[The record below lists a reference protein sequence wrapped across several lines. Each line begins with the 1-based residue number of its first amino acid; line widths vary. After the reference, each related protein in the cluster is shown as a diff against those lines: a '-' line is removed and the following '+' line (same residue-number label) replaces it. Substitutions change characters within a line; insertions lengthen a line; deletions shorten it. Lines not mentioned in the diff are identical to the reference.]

1 MKSLHHGLIII
12 ALMIMVVSIAC
23 AGEQGP
29 AGAQGAA
36 GPAGPQGEPGQAGL
50 QGEPGPAGPSGFEAL
65 QLLQAEGYVDT
76 VMVIYQDG
84 MTGFIAV
91 DAEYGSFFD
100 ISELD
105 VAIRRV
111 DATLEWFEKFV
122 SAIGGVG
129 EPPVV
134 WKEAHNNLLAAS
146 SDLLALLHGR
156 RDALADA
163 GAGFNMAE
171 LENDPALGDSAGE
184 LTVDTWIGACEQLQA
199 VARKIVFRTTFAF
212 CP

>member
-1 MKSLHHGLIII
+1 M
-12 ALMIMVVSIAC
+12 
-23 AGEQGP
+23 
-29 AGAQGAA
+29 
-36 GPAGPQGEPGQAGL
+36 
-50 QGEPGPAGPSGFEAL
+50 
-65 QLLQAEGYVDT
+65 
-76 VMVIYQDG
+76 MVIYQDG
-84 MTGFIAV
+84 MTGFITV
-91 DAEYGSFFD
+91 DAEYGNFWD

-111 DATLEWFEKFV
+111 DASLEWFEKFV
-122 SAIGGVG
+122 GAIGGVS

-146 SDLLALLHGR
+146 SDLLALVHGR

-171 LENDPALGDSAGE
+171 LENDLALGGSAGE
-184 LTVDTWIGACEQLQA
+184 TIFLTWIVACEQLQA
-199 VARKIVFRTTFAF
+199 VARKTVFRTTFSF